1 MSLMYFWCFYW
12 NFRTYF
18 IFVLMVLLLTQNRL
32 IINRQ
37 ETKNKSLKHYKPR
50 SIPPMKSKFY
60 RNFNIFQFL
69 TVFELTWI
77 RRWGNICCQTLVTHL
92 HGNFF
97 SLMYIV
103 FLFFWCETGLQNDV
117 KNCKILKSAIPS
129 EVARIWQEIENQ
141 N

>member
-103 FLFFWCETGLQNDV
+103 FLFFGVKLAYKMMWKIAKFRKVPYRVRLQGFD
-117 KNCKILKSAIPS
+117 KK
-129 EVARIWQEIENQ
+129 
-141 N
+141 

>member
-18 IFVLMVLLLTQNRL
+18 IFILMVLLLTQNRL

-103 FLFFWCETGLQNDV
+103 FLFFGVKLAYKMMWKIAKFWKVPYRVRLQGFD
-117 KNCKILKSAIPS
+117 KK
-129 EVARIWQEIENQ
+129 
-141 N
+141 